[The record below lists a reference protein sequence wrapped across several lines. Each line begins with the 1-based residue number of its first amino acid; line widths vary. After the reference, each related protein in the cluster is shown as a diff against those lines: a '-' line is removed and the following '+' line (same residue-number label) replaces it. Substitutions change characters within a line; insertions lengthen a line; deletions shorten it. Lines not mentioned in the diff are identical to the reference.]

1 MLTHLA
7 IRDFALIEQLDLE
20 FSAGFSVLT
29 GETGAGKSILLD
41 ALQLVLGGRASAS
54 VLRAGAS
61 KADVSAAF
69 DVRERPAVR
78 AWLSDH
84 DLEPE
89 DTELLLRRVV
99 NADGRSRAYVNGVQ
113 TPIQKM
119 RELGERLVEIHGQ
132 HEFQTLVRPP
142 EQLRLLDLFA
152 NNTRLVS
159 DVQAAFG
166 RWRDI
171 NAELE
176 ALRSSAA
183 MSPAELD
190 LLRHQVDELER
201 VAVEPQVL
209 ETLHAEHRQLASA
222 ESLMAST
229 GQAAETLADAVTPQL
244 SAVVND
250 LKRQQSTMAALSE
263 PLDLLESALLQA
275 QEAESVLSRQ
285 VRELEANPQ
294 RVAELDRQLDEIHSL
309 ARKHRLAA
317 EDLAGH
323 LGALRSRCEAAA
335 DADETEQELL
345 KALMETEAAYREAA
359 ASLSKARQRAAKKLG
374 TAITKT
380 ISEVGM
386 DQAQFAV
393 DVSFDAQKPPSRT
406 GLDSVAFLIQTNP
419 GSPAGTLD
427 RVASGGELSRV
438 ALAVKVALAA
448 NERGRTM
455 IFDEVDAGVGG
466 ATAQRVGQKLRELAA
481 TGQVLSVTHL
491 PQVAACGHQHYRV
504 EKEQNKKSTLTRVLA
519 LDDEARLQ
527 ELSRMLGGVEITEQ
541 TVAHAAEMLS
551 QGEGGAR

>member
-7 IRDFALIEQLDLE
+7 IRDFALIERLDLE
-20 FSAGFSVLT
+20 FSSGFSVLT

-41 ALQLVLGGRASAS
+41 ALQLVLGGRASAG

-78 AWLSDH
+78 SWLSDH

-89 DTELLLRRVV
+89 DAELLLRRVV

-119 RELGERLVEIHGQ
+119 RELGDRLVEIHGQ
-132 HEFQTLVRPP
+132 HEFQTLVRAP

-152 NNTRLVS
+152 NNTKLLS
-159 DVQAAFG
+159 EVQAAFK
-166 RWRDI
+166 RWRDL

-201 VAVEPQVL
+201 VAVEPQEL
-209 ETLHAEHRQLASA
+209 EALHAEHRQLASA

-229 GQAAETLADAVTPQL
+229 GQASEALADTVTPQL
-244 SAVVND
+244 SAVVQD
-250 LKRQQSTMAALSE
+250 LKRQQSTMPALSE

-309 ARKHRLAA
+309 ARKHRLPA
-317 EDLAGH
+317 EDLPGH
-323 LGALRSRCEAAA
+323 LVSLRARCEAAA
-335 DADETEQELL
+335 DADDTEQALLKSLAETEEV
-345 KALMETEAAYREAA
+345 YRAA
-359 ASLSKARQRAAKKLG
+359 ATSLSKARQRAAKKLAS
-374 TAITKT
+374 AIADT

-386 DQAQFAV
+386 DQARFEVAV
-393 DVSFDAQKPPSRT
+393 AFDAKKPPSRT
-406 GLDSVAFLIQTNP
+406 GLDDVTFMIQTNP

-427 RVASGGELSRV
+427 KVASGGELSRV

-448 NERGRTM
+448 KERGRTM

-466 ATAQRVGQKLRELAA
+466 ATAQRVGRKLRELAA
-481 TGQVLSVTHL
+481 SGQVLSVTHL

-504 EKEQNKKSTLTRVLA
+504 EKEQRKQSTLTRVLA

-551 QGEGGAR
+551 QGESGAG